1 MPSGGGIHAI
11 NKAALD
17 KDRPIAEVR
26 ALILLPA
33 RISKDISNTNTPV
46 PTGPDRIRKLSGERR
61 VIMAIILIIYPE
73 SSTPQTGMGGRHH
86 YLAREIVKL
95 GHDVTVVA
103 ARWHH
108 LMRDG
113 VDTDALP
120 AAEIVEGYRFI
131 RIDVPKYAHAHDKR
145 RVLAWLVFAAKLPTL
160 RRRLGAAPDV
170 VLYSSPHP
178 VGYPGAE
185 RLARACGARLVFE
198 VRDIWPR
205 VLTELGGYSPRHPF
219 IRFLQWIEDR
229 AYTRADR
236 VVSNI
241 EGAVEHMAARGMDR
255 GKFTWVSNGIVL
267 DEVAAP
273 EPLPPETAAQIPTDG
288 LRIAFTGTL
297 GAANALETMI
307 DAAALLRDLPDVHIL
322 LVGQGRARADLEA
335 RRDALGLTNV
345 QFLGPVPKPQVQ
357 SVLAACDVCYIGW
370 RDRPIFR
377 YGSGWLKLSEYLY
390 SSNPI
395 LHSFSGGFDPVE
407 RYQAGLTVP
416 AEDPQALADAIRR
429 IHAMPEEKRRR
440 MGENG
445 RRAALAHYDYAQLA
459 RRLEQVLT
467 G

>member
-1 MPSGGGIHAI
+1 MS
-11 NKAALD
+11 
-17 KDRPIAEVR
+17 
-26 ALILLPA
+26 
-33 RISKDISNTNTPV
+33 RIC
-46 PTGPDRIRKLSGERR
+46 
-61 VIMAIILIIYPE
+61 IIYPE

-86 YLAREIVKL
+86 YLARELVRL

-108 LMRDG
+108 LLRDG

-120 AAEIVEGYRFI
+120 AEEVVEGYRFV
-131 RIDVPKYAHAHDKR
+131 RIDVPKYAHAHDRR
-145 RVLAWLVFAAKLPTL
+145 RVLAWLVFAAKLPAL
-160 RRRLGAAPDV
+160 RRRLAAAPDV

-198 VRDIWPR
+198 VRDIWP
-205 VLTELGGYSPRHPF
+205 LTLIEIGGYSPRHPF

-229 AYTRADR
+229 AYARADR
-236 VVSNI
+236 VVSNL
-241 EGAVEHMAARGMDR
+241 EGAVEHMVARGMDR
-255 GKFTWVSNGIVL
+255 DKFTWVSSGIAL

-273 EPLPPETAAQIPTDG
+273 APLSPEVAAQIPADG
-288 LRIAFTGTL
+288 LRIVYTGTL
-297 GAANALETMI
+297 GTANALDTLIE
-307 DAAALLRDLPDVHIL
+307 AAALLRDLPDVHIL

-345 QFLGPVPKPQVQ
+345 RFIGPVPKPQVQ

-370 RDRPIFR
+370 LKSPLYRWGIAANKVPDYLFSGRPIIH
-377 YGSGWLKLSEYLY
+377 G
-390 SSNPI
+390 
-395 LHSFSGGFDPVE
+395 FSGGNDPVGKFD
-407 RYQAGLTVP
+407 AGLTVP
-416 AEDPQALADAIRR
+416 AEDPEALANAIRR
-429 IHAMPEEKRRR
+429 IHAMPETERRR

-459 RRLEQVLT
+459 RRLEEVLT